1 MNRLLFTTI
10 VAATLALCAAATA
23 GDCHHFFAPVVAK
36 QVVAHHAQ
44 AVVVP
49 YVAPQIGYYAGQ
61 NIEAEAIAERAAVR
75 ALAKFQAIQQQRYQ
89 PQQANHIPEPRQMVG
104 NIVAEKCGKCHSGP
118 APKKGLTLDGETR
131 IPCGLITQ
139 ALRCMSGD
147 PNVPVMPPAS
157 EKPLTAQEKGLLM
170 EALLALEAE

>member
-1 MNRLLFTTI
+1 MNRLLFVSI

-75 ALAKFQAIQQQRYQ
+75 ALAKFQAIQAQRYQ
-89 PQQANHIPEPRQMVG
+89 PQQANVPPPAPQK
-104 NIVAEKCGKCHSGP
+104 IVAEKCGSCHGGA
-118 APKKGLTLDGETR
+118 APKAGLTLDGVTPV
-131 IPCGLITQ
+131 PCASVLES
-139 ALRCMSGD
+139 LRQIKD
-147 PNVPVMPPAS
+147 DKMPKGGKLSP
-157 EKPLTAQEKGLLM
+157 EEKGLLM
-170 EALLALEAE
+170 EALLQLEAE

>member
-1 MNRLLFTTI
+1 MNRLLFVTI

-23 GDCHHFFAPVVAK
+23 GDCHHFFAPVVK
-36 QVVAHHAQ
+36 QVVAHHAVAQVVAYPQVFYQ
-44 AVVVP
+44 AG
-49 YVAPQIGYYAGQ
+49 AA
-61 NIEAEAIAERAAVR
+61 IEAEAIAERAAVR